1 MLTAVVLCLVPVRAQ
16 TDAVT
21 IVALGASNTN
31 GWGVAP
37 AEAYPARLQALLEA
51 TGIDAV
57 VHNAGIPGD
66 TTGGMLARLERAV
79 PAGTRLVILQPGTN
93 DARVGL
99 AAERALNIET
109 MRARL
114 KAMGVGLLIIEN
126 GVLDG
131 LPRGELQPDGIHF
144 TPAGYALLAARIL
157 PDVLGALG
165 R

>member
-1 MLTAVVLCLVPVRAQ
+1 
-16 TDAVT
+16 
-21 IVALGASNTN
+21 
-31 GWGVAP
+31 
-37 AEAYPARLQALLEA
+37 
-51 TGIDAV
+51 
-57 VHNAGIPGD
+57 
-66 TTGGMLARLERAV
+66 
-79 PAGTRLVILQPGTN
+79 VILQPGTN